1 VADRDARHYKAGR
14 AVPRCGA
21 GYGGG
26 LSAERFAREAKLA
39 ARLQQ
44 ANIVPLLSAGEANGR
59 PYYTMPY
66 VRGQSL
72 RSRLTSDDALPLPE
86 ATGILR
92 DVARALAY
100 AHAEGVVHRDI
111 QARKHPAVRA
121 GARDEAAA
129 ANHSIESQ
137 AKAPGAL
144 GGLPM
149 AYLAI
154 GDIEHALKTMEAVAG
169 DGDMFLAGVPSMP
182 IYDPVRG
189 NPRFAA
195 VLLRF
200 NLDVAR
206 LTKPDGGRSR

>member
-1 VADRDARHYKAGR
+1 VADRDACAYKAGR

-59 PYYTMPY
+59 PYYTMAY

-86 ATGILR
+86 ATGIPR
-92 DVARALAY
+92 CGARACLRTRRGRCPSRY
-100 AHAEGVVHRDI
+100 

-154 GDIEHALKTMEAVAG
+154 GDIEHALKTMDAVAG

-189 NPRFAA
+189 NPRVAA

-206 LTKPDGGRSR
+206 LTAPESGRSR

>member
-1 VADRDARHYKAGR
+1 MRRGIR
-14 AVPRCGA
+14 RR
-21 GYGGG
+21 
-26 LSAERFAREAKLA
+26 AERRTFAREAKLA

-111 QARKHPAVRA
+111 KPENILLSGPAPVTRRQPPTTPSSRKRRRRA
-121 GARDEAAA
+121 
-129 ANHSIESQ
+129 HS
-137 AKAPGAL
+137 
-144 GGLPM
+144 
-149 AYLAI
+149 
-154 GDIEHALKTMEAVAG
+154 AG
-169 DGDMFLAGVPSMP
+169 FQWPTS
-182 IYDPVRG
+182 
-189 NPRFAA
+189 
-195 VLLRF
+195 
-200 NLDVAR
+200 
-206 LTKPDGGRSR
+206 RSATSNTR